1 MNWTFTSAT
10 LNSHVCTTWHK
21 QQAAPVP
28 DVALQPT
35 CTYVPHRHAHAP
47 GHRKLTAGA
56 ASSGSAAPRRSRNA
70 AVARGRPLVLRTLC
84 FIFTCTLGLSI
95 DALRRWPR
103 PWSAGCWAAA
113 AAGGSRT
120 LARKRGCSI
129 ARGAVAAGVLQRQ
142 RGAPGAG
149 VFAWLLRVNTANRVQ
164 VSGIITL
171 QVSGIITL
179 HLC

>member
-35 CTYVPHRHAHAP
+35 AHTYHAAMRTPRGIASLPLALLPPDRPLH
-47 GHRKLTAGA
+47 AGA
-56 ASSGSAAPRRSRNA
+56 AKRTA

-103 PWSAGCWAAA
+103 AWSVGCWAATA
-113 AAGGSRT
+113 VGGSR
-120 LARKRGCSI
+120 RRGCSI
-129 ARGAVAAGVLQRQ
+129 AWGVAA
-142 RGAPGAG
+142 A
-149 VFAWLLRVNTANRVQ
+149 
-164 VSGIITL
+164 
-171 QVSGIITL
+171 
-179 HLC
+179 